1 MIDKWGATASL
12 LLMGLE
18 DGRPWFQCLLVIF
31 NWCLTSSVTCEWQL
45 FGGPAVQRD
54 HLKHSCLMPVLCGSA
69 PHPIPTWNAIR
80 LFGKDKWSSPVGLY
94 EGRLALFWPSPLFE
108 TEDYCEMTNQIFS
121 GNIQPV
127 NPFYISRHSFQ
138 AICQTGNWKALIFFC
153 STILMEHSSKG
164 DATALWWS
172 ICMSSSH
179 SWTFPQAS
187 QNSSLLQVI
196 STLAI
201 FSFFTIAPGTQP
213 GTPMDSDS
221 RSTILHHCRLIRIRR
236 GAGEEVE
243 HPLILI
249 QR

>member
-45 FGGPAVQRD
+45 FRCPAVQRD

-69 PHPIPTWNAIR
+69 PPPPHPHLKCNTIVRQRQMVLASGAIW
-80 LFGKDKWSSPVGLY
+80 GAASSA
-94 EGRLALFWPSPLFE
+94 LAVPLFE

-138 AICQTGNWKALIFFC
+138 AICQTGNWKALIFFG

-164 DATALWWS
+164 DATAL
-172 ICMSSSH
+172 
-179 SWTFPQAS
+179 
-187 QNSSLLQVI
+187 
-196 STLAI
+196 
-201 FSFFTIAPGTQP
+201 
-213 GTPMDSDS
+213 
-221 RSTILHHCRLIRIRR
+221 
-236 GAGEEVE
+236 
-243 HPLILI
+243 
-249 QR
+249 

>member
-1 MIDKWGATASL
+1 MPNFKCYMWVTIIWGPGSAARSSETLLPYACALRFCPPPPHPQLKCNTIIRQRQMVLASGAIWGAASSAL
-12 LLMGLE
+12 
-18 DGRPWFQCLLVIF
+18 
-31 NWCLTSSVTCEWQL
+31 
-45 FGGPAVQRD
+45 AV
-54 HLKHSCLMPVLCGSA
+54 
-69 PHPIPTWNAIR
+69 
-80 LFGKDKWSSPVGLY
+80 
-94 EGRLALFWPSPLFE
+94 PLFE

-179 SWTFPQAS
+179 SWTLPQAS

-196 STLAI
+196 PTLAI
-201 FSFFTIAPGTQP
+201 FSSFTTAP
-213 GTPMDSDS
+213 
-221 RSTILHHCRLIRIRR
+221 
-236 GAGEEVE
+236 GEEVE

-249 QR
+249 SALGRPNQVSLMF